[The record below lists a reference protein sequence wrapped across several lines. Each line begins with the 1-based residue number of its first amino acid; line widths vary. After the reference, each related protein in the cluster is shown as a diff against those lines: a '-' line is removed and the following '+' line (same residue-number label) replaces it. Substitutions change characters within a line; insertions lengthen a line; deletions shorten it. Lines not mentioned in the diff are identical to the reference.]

1 MKCRYS
7 KLEILQGTLVALRDV
22 GEAPA
27 ASAVDNK
34 HSSFISSFDPYSSTR
49 KPLLSLFVQR
59 EKLRLRLV
67 V

>member
-1 MKCRYS
+1 M
-7 KLEILQGTLVALRDV
+7 LVALKDV

-27 ASAVDNK
+27 ASAIDNK
-34 HSSFISSFDPYSSTR
+34 PSSFISSFDPYSPTR
-49 KPLLSLFVQR
+49 KTFLSLFVQR